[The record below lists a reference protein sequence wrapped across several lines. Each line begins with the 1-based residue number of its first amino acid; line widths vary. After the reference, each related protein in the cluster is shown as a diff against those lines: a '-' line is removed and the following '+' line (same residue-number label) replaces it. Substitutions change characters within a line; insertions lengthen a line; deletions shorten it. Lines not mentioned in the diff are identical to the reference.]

1 MDSNHDQHAH
11 GDAREMWWLL
21 ALVAVCH
28 LDKILLGPYAFVDFY
43 DTLEIHFAH
52 FQNMFRLW
60 REFGAFSWYP
70 FHTGGLPSFVGQHPP
85 YHPAVLLSGFMP
97 IWLLSLLWSMAQMF
111 LAGYGMS
118 RTLRLLVNPAKPV
131 RLFVAAAFALTW
143 VSGNMHIVFSYA
155 FPAFFAWTTDIARP
169 DLPRRTRLGAALGLL
184 LVSLFA
190 FPVLSLPHFPVLHLA
205 FVLFL
210 GRELPYFKRQ
220 VAFVF
225 AVWTGFVLLYA
236 PSIVSL
242 YLYIPYAQRDWGFR
256 YPGLAAALLDLAR
269 FCHGRLTDQHL
280 LPLLLLSLG
289 LFRQRKYQIL
299 MAMFTGI
306 MLISGLFTSDMKGLF
321 ANTFFA
327 KMDLFL
333 FASSLGVLG
342 CIVAALTLEHYR
354 RSESPLSWKAI
365 GACALVLTLFGSAH
379 VVLRNVGLLA
389 AGLGLLALLR
399 RRHRSEDGWLTRHAP
414 VLIAVGLAC
423 MGMFV
428 RQQYLIGGSS
438 VPYARGFEAHPGLER
453 LARDAAAQPFRVAAI
468 DVHPAVLQ
476 SLGLETIGAKNPLF
490 NKSYKQVVKEAVRPQ
505 LSSPALNAAF
515 DSVWHQLY
523 LTRNQGNHDQRPLA
537 LGSAEPR
544 KAADFNLGLL
554 LLMNV
559 KYLVSSR
566 PVSGMEAF
574 APPPVLEQGRRL
586 GLKALDEVYGLP
598 LYLYALNGQ
607 PGPGFLVREADLADT
622 PQEVLRRLGAEP
634 APGLF
639 RKAFLLRSDVTPE
652 VLAAL
657 NPSALDAGAATDA
670 WPRPDAAANQVRLAY
685 WSPDRLVF
693 SGQAEGPSLLL
704 VANSYDPRWTAKVNG
719 AAVPLLRADHAFQAA
734 LVPQAGAFSAEL
746 TFSSPLIWRLHIL
759 SGLGVLLIFYGAF
772 TRRDGHRHPLPPP
785 PALHESWPVRC
796 GIMKLLG
803 LGLVAA
809 AIWGVGF
816 ALFILR
822 RNPTDDSL
830 RYALATTPLI
840 GLGVAAWTSRLFRNL

>member
-1 MDSNHDQHAH
+1 MGPSHNQHAH
-11 GDAREMWWLL
+11 GDPREMWWLL
-21 ALVAVCH
+21 ALVAFCY

-52 FQNMFRLW
+52 FQNMFQLW

-85 YHPAVLLSGFMP
+85 YHPAVFLSGIMP
-97 IWLLSLLWSMAQMF
+97 IWLLSLLWNMGQMF

-118 RTLRLLVNPAKPV
+118 RTLRLLVNPAQPV
-131 RLFVAAAFALTW
+131 RLFLAAAFALTW

-210 GRELPYFKRQ
+210 GRELPYFRRQ

-242 YLYIPYAQRDWGFR
+242 FLYIPYAQRDWGFR
-256 YPGLAAALLDLAR
+256 YPGLAAALVDLVR
-269 FCHGRLTDQHL
+269 FCYGRLTDQHL

-289 LFRQRKYQIL
+289 LFRQRKYQL
-299 MAMFTGI
+299 LLAMFAGI

-342 CIVAALTLEHYR
+342 CIVAALALEHYR
-354 RSESPLSWKAI
+354 QSEAPLSWKAI
-365 GACALVLTLFGSAH
+365 GACALALTLFGSAH

-389 AGLGLLALLR
+389 ASLGLLALLR
-399 RRHRSEDGWLTRHAP
+399 RHRPSEAGWLTRYGP

-438 VPYARGFEAHPGLER
+438 VPYARGFQAHPGLKR
-453 LARDAAAQPFRVAAI
+453 LAQDSTTKPFRVADV

-476 SLGLETIGAKNPLF
+476 SLGLDTIGAKNPLF
-490 NKSYKQVVKEAVRPQ
+490 NKSYKQVVQEAVRPQ
-505 LSSPALNAAF
+505 LLSPALEAAF
-515 DSVWHQLY
+515 GGVWHQLY
-523 LTRNQGNHDQRPLA
+523 LTRNQGDHDQRPLA

-544 KAADFNLGLL
+544 KASDFNLGLL
-554 LLMNV
+554 LLMDV
-559 KYLVSSR
+559 KYLVSPR
-566 PVSGMEAF
+566 PVLGMEAF
-574 APPPVLEQGRRL
+574 APPPVLEPGRSL
-586 GLKALDEVYGLP
+586 GLKALDAVYGLP
-598 LYLYALNGQ
+598 LYVYALNGQ
-607 PGPGFLVREADLADT
+607 PGLGFLAHEVVLADT
-622 PQEVLRRLGAEP
+622 PQDVLRRLGAES
-634 APGLF
+634 AQELF

-657 NPSALDAGAATDA
+657 KPLALDAGAAKA
-670 WPRPDAAANQVRLAY
+670 SPRPGASAGQVRLTH

-693 SGQAEGPSLLL
+693 SGQADGPALLL

-719 AAVPLLRADHAFQAA
+719 APVPLLRADHAFQAA

-746 TFSSPLIWRLHIL
+746 TFSSPLVWQLHIL
-759 SGLGVLLIFYGAF
+759 SALGVLLIFSGAF
-772 TRRDGHRHPLPPP
+772 ARRDSRPHLLLPP

-796 GIMKLLG
+796 GIPKLLG
-803 LGLVAA
+803 FGLAAA

-816 ALFILR
+816 VLFILR
-822 RNPTDDSL
+822 RNPADDSL

-840 GLGVAAWTSRLFRNL
+840 GLGVAAWTSRLLRKM